1 MEETVVKAEYW
12 DVSDEQV
19 VEKTGKPL
27 KHWIKVLA
35 GFKAE
40 TKKST
45 EAVEMLQKE
54 HDVPRYWARTLTT
67 RYLKSAD

>member
-1 MEETVVKAEYW
+1 VVKADYW

-27 KHWIKVLA
+27 KHWTKVLK

-45 EAVEMLQKE
+45 ESVEMLQKE
-54 HDVPRYWARTLTT
+54 HEVPRYWARTLTT
-67 RYLKSAD
+67 RYLKSAE